1 MTALIAVQ
9 PVLFDGMTGISI
21 KRSLPRLTVRKP
33 YGPRKPS
40 MRQSLF
46 KPRLRRLSNEEFQF
60 ALDFFLPQ
68 PEFIP
73 AASVQV
79 KAAPSAQP
87 QRSWRPPANA
97 VERQLELLLPPEE
110 LEAVIDDLSTDDHKA
125 LARNVIAIH
134 DKLIEISL
142 HALADDRCSD
152 DLRFEILNWI
162 AHPGYENGVLLAFSF
177 EACCMCTGTDSEEMR
192 LRLKRMFADEI
203 RRLVSLHSD
212 ESADAPA
219 APVDTTA
226 VPPPDLLSHE
236 LATQE

>member
-192 LRLKRMFADEI
+192 LRLKRMFAD
-203 RRLVSLHSD
+203 
-212 ESADAPA
+212 
-219 APVDTTA
+219 
-226 VPPPDLLSHE
+226 
-236 LATQE
+236 